1 MLLLGE
7 MIPKM
12 KSRQVKGATADT
24 SNTQPSKKG
33 KDKKK
38 K

>member
-12 KSRQVKGATADT
+12 KSRQVKGATSDGGQIQ
-24 SNTQPSKKG
+24 SSKKG
-33 KDKKK
+33 KEKKK